1 MKVDAFITFD
11 SNFKKLKTIPILNPS
26 NDIFQDSILQL
37 KANYLKKLEK
47 E

>member
-1 MKVDAFITFD
+1 MCFIMPIAQ
-11 SNFKKLKTIPILNPS
+11 LKTDLRQIGFLNPS

-47 E
+47 V